1 MSQEE
6 RHAVYA
12 IAAYAKPL
20 EHYHVIRYMY
30 YNHTLTSLN
39 LFSVIGAG
47 LKYLVYVNYRCN

>member
-20 EHYHVIRYMY
+20 KHNHVIRYLY

-39 LFSVIGAG
+39 LFSVIDAG
-47 LKYLVYVNYRCN
+47 LEYLVYVN